1 MSFLFSLK
9 WLFFQTPAADKKAY
23 QRKHLCIIYPSLYT
37 LPSVPGSDLVNS
49 FSPQVMTLIN
59 APMQI
64 KAASLYVL
72 DKDRIGSLFV
82 MTSTETHFVLLAK
95 KSVSFGLLKQMM
107 IMFAAHF
114 QSLTG
119 SHTSQHPCW
128 TVSNTL
134 FSFLFLTDKLG

>member
-1 MSFLFSLK
+1 
-9 WLFFQTPAADKKAY
+9 
-23 QRKHLCIIYPSLYT
+23 
-37 LPSVPGSDLVNS
+37 
-49 FSPQVMTLIN
+49 MTLIN

-119 SHTSQHPCW
+119 SHTSQHPC
-128 TVSNTL
+128 
-134 FSFLFLTDKLG
+134 